1 MSKLEDLKPNAAVR
15 GILPDA
21 LATVVSVQWFG
32 SEALELTFKSPSG
45 KVANVLLYRHD
56 ESRLEVVEQ
65 GRPWSFDGDGALFRL
80 VSEAHRIQLA
90 HLFDPVLAVHT
101 SVLQPL
107 PHQIT
112 AVYDVMLPRQPL
124 RFLLA
129 DDPGAGKTIM
139 AGLLMKE
146 LIARGDLHRC
156 MVVCPGS
163 LAEQWQD
170 ELYRR
175 FQLPFEI
182 LTNDKLEAA
191 RTGNWF
197 LETNLVI
204 ARLDKLSRN
213 EDVQEKLKAPDC
225 RWDLIVCDEAHKMSA
240 SLFGGEIKYTKR
252 YKLGQLLSTL
262 TRHFLLMTA
271 TPHNGK
277 EEDFQ
282 LFMALLDGDRFE
294 GRFRDGVH
302 TSDVSDIMRRMVKE
316 GLLKFDATPLFP
328 ERIAYTVPYKLSDA
342 EARLYKEVTNYVR
355 EEFNRAEALKND
367 KRAGT
372 VGFALT
378 ILQRRL
384 ASSPEAICQSL
395 RRRRERLESK
405 LRELELMQR
414 GGQPVRAGESPA
426 SPELDAEEV
435 EDLEDAPDNEV
446 EAAEE
451 EILDQ
456 ATAARTIVEL
466 KAEIE
471 TLKRLE
477 ELALALRRSGEDRKW
492 QELARLLQTVFMA
505 ESGVGVVREA
515 PTPYGSGPIPPP
527 TPSPH
532 QKLVIF
538 TEHRDTLSYLED
550 RISTLLGRGD
560 AVVTIHGGMGRE
572 ERMKAQ
578 EAFRHDPQVQV
589 LLATDAAGEGIN
601 LQRAHLMV
609 NYDLPWNPNRIE
621 QRFGRIH
628 RIGQTEVCHLWNLV
642 AEETREG
649 DVYRTLLDKLEQAR
663 QALGGQVFD
672 VLGKLQFE
680 GKPLR
685 DLLIE
690 AIRYG
695 ERPDIRARL
704 TQVVENA
711 FDKNQLQDLLE
722 ERALAHDSMDASRVF
737 RIREEMERAEARR
750 LQPHYIESFFME
762 AFRRLGGSVKQ
773 REPRRYEVT
782 HVPAP
787 VRNRDRLIGIGE
799 PVLSRYERIAFEKSL
814 VTIQGQ
820 PLAAFLCPGHPLLS
834 ATIDLTLERYRD
846 LLRRGAILVD
856 ERDTGTQPRV
866 LFYLEHAIQDAS
878 LTRSGDRRIISKRM
892 LYVELD
898 ADGNSRHLHYA
909 PYLDYRPLTA
919 ALPAAPG
926 RAAQAGEP
934 GVDAILARP
943 ECAWI
948 NRELE
953 RKAQSYAVSQV
964 VPEHLMEVRAPRL
977 DLIAKTEAAVQERL
991 TKEIS
996 YWDHRAEQ
1004 LKLQE
1009 QAGRPNARLNSDEAR
1024 KRADALQARLQKRME
1039 ELKLE
1044 KQIDP
1049 LPPVVMGGLL
1059 VVPAGLLAAM
1069 KGAAVT
1075 AAFAPSTS
1083 DKQAAAAKARA
1094 IVMQKE
1100 REMGYEPIDRELEKL
1115 GYDIESRIPG
1125 TGKLRFIE
1133 VKGRI
1138 AGAPTVTVTK
1148 NEILYSLN
1156 KPDDFIL
1163 VIVEF
1168 DGAGHRVHYIRKPFQ
1183 REPDFGV
1190 TSVNYDFADLLM
1202 RANKPQ

>member
-1 MSKLEDLKPNAAVR
+1 MSKLEELTPNAAVR

-21 LATVVSVQWFG
+21 FATVVSVQWFG
-32 SEALELTFKSPSG
+32 SEALELTYKTPSG
-45 KVANVLLYRHD
+45 KVANELLYRHD
-56 ESRLEVVEQ
+56 ESRVEVVEQ
-65 GRPWSFDGDGALFRL
+65 GRPWSFDGEGDLFRL

-101 SVLQPL
+101 SVIEPL

-156 MVVCPGS
+156 LVVCPGS

-175 FQLPFEI
+175 FQLPFDI

-213 EDVQEKLKAPDC
+213 EDVQAKLMVPDC

-240 SLFGGEIKYTKR
+240 SIFGGEVKYTKR

-294 GRFRDGVH
+294 GRFRDGAHV
-302 TSDVSDIMRRMVKE
+302 SDVSDLMRRMVKE

-328 ERIAYTVPYKLSDA
+328 ERIAYTVPYKLSDP
-342 EARLYKEVTNYVR
+342 EARLYKEVTDYVR
-355 EEFNRAEALKND
+355 EEFNRAEALQNE

-384 ASSPEAICQSL
+384 ASSPAAISESL

-405 LRELELMQR
+405 LRELELLQR
-414 GGQPVRAGESPA
+414 GNGIAASIAAGA
-426 SPELDAEEV
+426 PELDAEDV

-446 EAAEE
+446 ETAEE

-456 ATAARTIVEL
+456 ATAARTITEL
-466 KAEIE
+466 KAEIG

-477 ELALALRRSGEDRKW
+477 GLALALRRSGEDRKW
-492 QELARLLQTVFMA
+492 CELAKLLSTVFA
-505 ESGVGVVREA
+505 TVPAGRVAEA
-515 PTPYGSGPIPPP
+515 PVPYGAGPISPPI
-527 TPSPH
+527 PSPH
-532 QKLVIF
+532 QKLVLF
-538 TEHRDTLSYLED
+538 TEHRDTLNYLED
-550 RISTLLGRGD
+550 RVTTLLGRKD
-560 AVVTIHGGMGRE
+560 AVVMIHGGMGRE

-578 EAFRHDPQVQV
+578 EAFKHDPEVQI

-642 AEETREG
+642 AQETREG
-649 DVYRTLLDKLEQAR
+649 DVYRTLLEKLEQAR
-663 QALGGQVFD
+663 QSLGGQVFD
-672 VLGKLQFE
+672 VLGKMQFE
-680 GKPLR
+680 GKALR

-695 ERPDIRARL
+695 ERPEVRARL
-704 TQVVENA
+704 TQVVANA
-711 FDKNQLQDLLE
+711 FDKTQLQDLLE

-737 RIREEMERAEARR
+737 KVREEMERAEARR
-750 LQPHYIESFFME
+750 LQPHYIESFFLE

-773 REPRRYEVT
+773 RETRRYEVT
-782 HVPAP
+782 HVPAT
-787 VRNRDRLIGIGE
+787 VRNRDRLIGVGE
-799 PVLSRYERIAFEKSL
+799 PVLPRYERIAFEKGL
-814 VTIQGQ
+814 VAPQGQ
-820 PLAAFLCPGHPLLS
+820 TLAAFLCPGHPLLD
-834 ATIDLTLERYRD
+834 ATIDLTLERHRD
-846 LLRRGAILVD
+846 LLRRGAVLVD
-856 ERDTGTQPRV
+856 ERDTGTAPRV

-878 LTRSGDRRIISKRM
+878 LTRTGDRRIISKRM

-898 ADGNSRHLHYA
+898 ADGNNRHLHYA
-909 PYLDYRPLTA
+909 PYLDYRPLTE
-919 ALPAAPG
+919 
-926 RAAQAGEP
+926 GEP
-934 GVDAILARP
+934 SVDALLARP
-943 ECAWI
+943 ECAWVG
-948 NRELE
+948 RQLE
-953 RKAQSYAVSQV
+953 QKAQGYAIAQV
-964 VPEHLMEVRAPRL
+964 VPEHLTEIRSRRL
-977 DLIAKTEAAVQERL
+977 GLIAKTEAAVQDRL

-1009 QAGRPNARLNSDEAR
+1009 QAGKTNARLNSDEAS
-1024 KRADALQARLQKRME
+1024 KRADGLQGRLQKRLE

-1044 KQIDP
+1044 KQIAP
-1049 LPPVVMGGLL
+1049 LPPVVIGGLL

-1069 KGAAVT
+1069 KGEPTRGTPAT
-1075 AAFAPSTS
+1075 PQDTQIS
-1083 DKQAAAAKARA
+1083 AAKARA
-1094 IVMQKE
+1094 IIMQAE
-1100 REMGYEPIDRELEKL
+1100 RELGFVPTDRETEKL
-1115 GYDIESRIPG
+1115 GYDIESRVPG

-1133 VKGRI
+1133 VKGRVS
-1138 AGAPTVTVTK
+1138 GAATITVTK

-1163 VIVEF
+1163 AIVEF
-1168 DGAGHRVHYIRKPFQ
+1168 DGDTHRSHYVRRPFQ

-1190 TSVNYDFADLLM
+1190 TSVNYDFAELLQ
-1202 RANKPQ
+1202 RAEVPR